1 MIEIIREEN
10 WDDTK
15 EKKLPKLLQ
24 PGGVCGVRQGQPRCC
39 EDG

>member
-15 EKKLPKLLQ
+15 EKKLPKDI
-24 PGGVCGVRQGQPRCC
+24 RQIGRPSCRYIHPPAPAP
-39 EDG
+39 

>member
-15 EKKLPKLLQ
+15 EKKLPRKKT
-24 PGGVCGVRQGQPRCC
+24 RIKIFSRIMKHRIK
-39 EDG
+39 E

>member
-15 EKKLPKLLQ
+15 EKKLPKDI
-24 PGGVCGVRQGQPRCC
+24 RQIGDRMLGR
-39 EDG
+39 EYT